1 MKQQNTALTKD
12 KDEFERAWK
21 REREEK
27 EGLSRRVEIAE
38 RRLIEATQEVGNH
51 RLKSGAFEEEVRV
64 LRRRIFS
71 LEQDREEL
79 RDKGT
84 LEVSKLQRR
93 LEQVSLERDTL
104 KAAIADYNRYL
115 NGLVRANYL

>member
-1 MKQQNTALTKD
+1 VKQQNTALTKD